1 MRINKFI
8 AGAGIA
14 SRRGAEALILA
25 GRIQVNGEVMKNLGY
40 DVLAD
45 DIVEVDDEIIQQPE
59 AVKLWKFNK
68 PRGIICTNHD
78 PEGRQTLF
86 ELLPPEIGRVVSVGR
101 LDLDSEGLI
110 LLTNSGEVAR
120 QLELPANNLPRTYE
134 IRTYGKPAPDQI
146 AKIEAGIEVDGMQY
160 QPAQLQFPSNYNK
173 STRNYWLRITLY
185 EGKNREVRRIFD
197 HIDCPVNRLR
207 RIAFGNIKLGK
218 LELGECVEVK
228 DASVQLKLMLQQ

>member
-1 MRINKFI
+1 LRINKFI

-14 SRRGAEALILA
+14 SRRGAEELILA
-25 GRIQVNGEVMKNLGY
+25 GRVKVNGEVMKSLGY
-40 DVLAD
+40 DVAQN
-45 DIVEVDDEIIQQPE
+45 DIISVDNETIKQPE
-59 AVKLWKFNK
+59 AVRLWKFNK

-86 ELLPPEIGRVVSVGR
+86 ELLPPEMGRVISVGR

-110 LLTNSGEVAR
+110 LLTNSGEAAR

-134 IRTYGKPAPDQI
+134 IRIYGKPTPAQI
-146 AKIEAGIEVDGMQY
+146 ANIEAGIEVDGMQY
-160 QPAQLQFPSNYNK
+160 QPATIQLPQLSQHN
-173 STRNYWLRITLY
+173 SRNYWLRITLY

-207 RIAFGNIKLGK
+207 RIGFGHIKLGK
-218 LELGECVEVK
+218 LELGECIEIK